1 MSTPEIIIIVIL
13 SLLFAI
19 AIAIL
24 LVLLL
29 KKQQNMDKEADK
41 ILTSLSEGLRETR
54 IELNNSFQTVLKT
67 LGDNINE
74 TQDKNAKTQMEKVEL
89 LTNQL
94 SKDFV
99 GFKTQVK
106 ETIDSQEKRELEF
119 NKGFLEAL
127 KETKDKTEQRLEQIR
142 STLQESITKLQ
153 NENTKKLDEMRNVV
167 DEKLQK
173 TLEERLAKSFG
184 LVSQQLD
191 AVHKGLGDM
200 QQLAVGVGDLK
211 KVLSNVKTRG
221 SLGEIQLGSILE
233 QLLSPEQYDKNVIT
247 KKGTSNPVEFAIKFP
262 GDGETPVYLPIDA
275 KFPME
280 DYQRLLIAYEEADQ
294 IEVTKHLT
302 LLTRKIKSFAKDIHE
317 KYIDVPNTTDFGIMF
332 LPLEGLYA
340 EVVKAGMVEELQ
352 RSYKINIAGPT
363 TMAALLNSLQMGFR
377 TLAIQ
382 KKSSEV
388 WKVLGAVKSE
398 FEKFGG
404 VLNKAREK
412 LRQADDEL
420 DNLIGTRT
428 RVINR
433 RLKTIT
439 QLDNLDSSKVLDLP
453 QVDLGDDDL

>member
-1 MSTPEIIIIVIL
+1 MSTPEIIIIIL
-13 SLLFAI
+13 VSLLFAI

-29 KKQQNMDKEADK
+29 KKPQNMDKEAEK
-41 ILTSLSEGLRETR
+41 ILVSLSEGLRETR

-67 LGDNINE
+67 LGDTINE

-106 ETIDSQEKRELEF
+106 ETIDLQEKREQEF
-119 NKGFLEAL
+119 NTGFLEAL

-142 STLQESITKLQ
+142 STLQDSIAKLQ

-233 QLLSPEQYDKNVIT
+233 QLLSPEQYDKNVVT
-247 KKGTSNPVEFAIKFP
+247 KKGTSNPVEYAIKFP
-262 GDGETPVYLPIDA
+262 GE
-275 KFPME
+275 
-280 DYQRLLIAYEEADQ
+280 
-294 IEVTKHLT
+294 
-302 LLTRKIKSFAKDIHE
+302 
-317 KYIDVPNTTDFGIMF
+317 
-332 LPLEGLYA
+332 
-340 EVVKAGMVEELQ
+340 
-352 RSYKINIAGPT
+352 
-363 TMAALLNSLQMGFR
+363 
-377 TLAIQ
+377 
-382 KKSSEV
+382 
-388 WKVLGAVKSE
+388 
-398 FEKFGG
+398 
-404 VLNKAREK
+404 
-412 LRQADDEL
+412 
-420 DNLIGTRT
+420 IGRAH
-428 RVINR
+428 V
-433 RLKTIT
+433 
-439 QLDNLDSSKVLDLP
+439 
-453 QVDLGDDDL
+453 